1 MSSPSY
7 WSICVGGVA
16 GAIRRLCQLWLF
28 VSVIRADTEL
38 FYCSS
43 LHLLPVDEWQRTAQ
57 ILKKKNNSC
66 LCCLTSPLNQRW
78 ISEIFLSLMCTLGLF
93 FPSFYFIIL
102 NCGTYLKCPQDFFLF
117 IFFFLIKSNNVKAFN
132 GKGNISW
139 WGTGGVVPLLL

>member
-57 ILKKKNNSC
+57 ILKKNLVSV
-66 LCCLTSPLNQRW
+66 LSHQPSESTLDLRDFFISYVYTWIFSPF
-78 ISEIFLSLMCTLGLF
+78 FLFCNAKLWDIPKMSTGLF
-93 FPSFYFIIL
+93 FYFL
-102 NCGTYLKCPQDFFLF
+102 FFLM
-117 IFFFLIKSNNVKAFN
+117 KSNNVKAFN

>member
-57 ILKKKNNSC
+57 ILKKTLVSV
-66 LCCLTSPLNQRW
+66 LSHQPSESTLDLRDFFISYVYTW
-78 ISEIFLSLMCTLGLF
+78 IF
-93 FPSFYFIIL
+93 F
-102 NCGTYLKCPQDFFLF
+102 QFFLF
-117 IFFFLIKSNNVKAFN
+117 CNAKLWDIPKMSTGLLKNFFFLMKSNNVKAFN

>member
-57 ILKKKNNSC
+57 ILKKNLVSV
-66 LCCLTSPLNQRW
+66 LSHQP
-78 ISEIFLSLMCTLGLF
+78 SESTLDLRDFFLSLMCTLGF
-93 FPSFYFIIL
+93 FSNSFYFVML
-102 NCGTYLKCPQDFFLF
+102 NCGTYLKCPQDFLKF
-117 IFFFLIKSNNVKAFN
+117 FFFLMKSNNVKAFN

>member
-57 ILKKKNNSC
+57 ILKKKTNSC

-78 ISEIFLSLMCTLGLF
+78 ISEIFFISYVYTWIIFPFFLFYNAKLWDIPEMSTGLF
-93 FPSFYFIIL
+93 FY
-102 NCGTYLKCPQDFFLF
+102 LF
-117 IFFFLIKSNNVKAFN
+117 IFLIKSNNVKAFN